1 MTDPRTDIV
10 GARRLATLW
19 AGILIA
25 PAAFAA
31 NLQLG
36 YLLVHPACLRND
48 LVPLHVV
55 QVLCLVA
62 ALGGGL
68 IAWRAL
74 RRERARVSG
83 EPGERGDRSRFMAGL
98 GVWTSA
104 LFALVIVAQA
114 VPSFVLH
121 QCQ

>member
-1 MTDPRTDIV
+1 MELERLVRARFV
-10 GARRLATLW
+10 GRSKLATFVRW
-19 AGILIA
+19 M
-25 PAAFAA
+25 
-31 NLQLG
+31 G
-36 YLLVHPACLRND
+36 YLLVHPACLKND
-48 LVPLHVV
+48 MTPLHVV
-55 QVLCLVA
+55 QILCLAA

-68 IAWRAL
+68 IAWQAL
-74 RRERARVSG
+74 RRERAG
-83 EPGERGDRSRFMAGL
+83 EAGGRGDRSRFLAGL

>member
-1 MTDPRTDIV
+1 MTDPRTEIV
-10 GARRLATLW
+10 GARRLVALW

-48 LVPLHVV
+48 LTPLHLV
-55 QVLCLVA
+55 QILCLAA

-74 RRERARVSG
+74 RREGADGSG
-83 EPGERGDRSRFMAGL
+83 EAAGRGDRSRFLAGL
-98 GVWTSA
+98 GVWSSG

>member
-10 GARRLATLW
+10 GARRLAALW

-48 LVPLHVV
+48 LTPLHLV
-55 QVLCLVA
+55 QILCLAA

-74 RRERARVSG
+74 KMERAG
-83 EPGERGDRSRFMAGL
+83 EAGERRDRSRVLAGL

>member
-10 GARRLATLW
+10 AAKPIAALW
-19 AGILIA
+19 AGILVA

-31 NLQLG
+31 NLELS

-48 LVPLHVV
+48 MTPLHVV
-55 QVLCLVA
+55 QIVCLA
-62 ALGGGL
+62 AAVGGGL

-74 RRERARVSG
+74 RRERAGVSG
-83 EPGERGDRSRFMAGL
+83 EAGERRDRSRFLARL

-104 LFALVIVAQA
+104 LFALVIVTQA

>member
-1 MTDPRTDIV
+1 MTDPRTEIV
-10 GARRLATLW
+10 GARRLGALW
-19 AGILIA
+19 AGILVA
-25 PAAFAA
+25 PAACAA
-31 NLQLG
+31 NLELG

-48 LVPLHVV
+48 MTPLHVV
-55 QVLCLVA
+55 QILCLAA
-62 ALGGGL
+62 ALEGGL

-74 RRERARVSG
+74 RREQTGVSG
-83 EPGERGDRSRFMAGL
+83 EAGDRSRFLAGL

>member
-1 MTDPRTDIV
+1 MTDPRTEIA
-10 GARRLATLW
+10 GAKRLAALW
-19 AGILIA
+19 AGILVA

-31 NLQLG
+31 NLQLS
-36 YLLVHPACLRND
+36 YLLVHPACLKND
-48 LVPLHVV
+48 MTPLHVV
-55 QVLCLVA
+55 QILCLVA

-68 IAWRAL
+68 IAWQAL
-74 RRERARVSG
+74 RRERAG
-83 EPGERGDRSRFMAGL
+83 EAGGRGDRSRFLAGL

>member
-1 MTDPRTDIV
+1 MTDPRTDIA
-10 GARRLATLW
+10 GGKRLAALW
-19 AGILIA
+19 AGILVA

-48 LVPLHVV
+48 LTALHVV
-55 QVLCLVA
+55 QVLCLAV

-68 IAWRAL
+68 IARRAL
-74 RRERARVSG
+74 RTDRAG
-83 EPGERGDRSRFMAGL
+83 EAGERRDRSRFLAGL

-104 LFALVIVAQA
+104 LFALAIVAQA
-114 VPSFVLH
+114 VPSLVLH
-121 QCQ
+121 PCQ

>member
-1 MTDPRTDIV
+1 MTDPRTEIP
-10 GARRLATLW
+10 GAKQIAGLW
-19 AGILIA
+19 AGILVA

-36 YLLVHPACLRND
+36 YMLVHPGCLEND
-48 LVPLHVV
+48 TTPLHLV
-55 QVLCLVA
+55 QILCLAA

-74 RRERARVSG
+74 QRERVSAGEAGAR
-83 EPGERGDRSRFMAGL
+83 RDRSRFMAEL
-98 GVWTSA
+98 GVSMSA

-114 VPSFVLH
+114 LPSFVLH

>member
-10 GARRLATLW
+10 GAKRLAALW
-19 AGILIA
+19 AGILVA

-31 NLQLG
+31 NLQLS

-48 LVPLHVV
+48 LIPLHVV
-55 QVLCLVA
+55 QILCLA
-62 ALGGGL
+62 LALGGGL

-74 RRERARVSG
+74 RRERAGVSG
-83 EPGERGDRSRFMAGL
+83 EAGGRGDRSRFLAGL

>member
-10 GARRLATLW
+10 GARRLAALW

-48 LVPLHVV
+48 MTPLHVM
-55 QVLCLVA
+55 QILCLAA

-74 RRERARVSG
+74 RREQTGVSG
-83 EPGERGDRSRFMAGL
+83 EARERRDRSKFLAGL

>member
-10 GARRLATLW
+10 GGKRLAALW
-19 AGILIA
+19 AGILVA

-36 YLLVHPACLRND
+36 YLLVHPACLKND
-48 LVPLHVV
+48 LMALHVV
-55 QVLCLVA
+55 QVLCLAA

-68 IAWRAL
+68 IARRAL
-74 RRERARVSG
+74 RPDRAG
-83 EPGERGDRSRFMAGL
+83 EAGEAGDRLERSRFLAGL
-98 GVWTSA
+98 GVWMSA
-104 LFALVIVAQA
+104 LFALAIVAQA

>member
-10 GARRLATLW
+10 DGRRLAALW

-25 PAAFAA
+25 PAACAA
-31 NLQLG
+31 NLELS

-48 LVPLHVV
+48 MTPLHVV
-55 QVLCLVA
+55 QIVCLAA

-74 RRERARVSG
+74 RREQTG
-83 EPGERGDRSRFMAGL
+83 EAGERRDRSKFLAGL

-114 VPSFVLH
+114 APSFVLH

>member
-10 GARRLATLW
+10 GGKRLAALW
-19 AGILIA
+19 AGILVA

-48 LVPLHVV
+48 LTALHVV
-55 QVLCLVA
+55 QGLCLAV

-68 IAWRAL
+68 VAWWSLRTDRAGEAGE
-74 RRERARVSG
+74 RRER
-83 EPGERGDRSRFMAGL
+83 SRFLAGL
-98 GVWTSA
+98 GVWMSA
-104 LFALVIVAQA
+104 LFALAIVAQA

>member
-10 GARRLATLW
+10 GAKRLAALW

-48 LVPLHVV
+48 MTPLHVM
-55 QVLCLVA
+55 QILCLA
-62 ALGGGL
+62 AAVGGGL

-74 RRERARVSG
+74 RRARAGVSG
-83 EPGERGDRSRFMAGL
+83 EAGGPGDRSRFLARL

-104 LFALVIVAQA
+104 LFALVIVTQA

>member
-10 GARRLATLW
+10 GAKRLAALW
-19 AGILIA
+19 AGILVA

-36 YLLVHPACLRND
+36 YLMVHPACLRND
-48 LVPLHVV
+48 LTPLHVV
-55 QVLCLVA
+55 QILCLLV

-68 IAWRAL
+68 IAWGAL
-74 RRERARVSG
+74 RRERAG
-83 EPGERGDRSRFMAGL
+83 APGEVAGRGDRSRFLAGL
-98 GVWTSA
+98 GVWSSG
-104 LFALVIVAQA
+104 LFALVIVAQS